1 MVYSPKAKF
10 KYHAKR
16 ERFPFDFGLKKG
28 GTKQSYSAG
37 FVDAFENNNNS
48 FFVRKNY
55 GNKAAGSYLRG
66 FHNGRKEAKKYE
78 MTAKQDPKF
87 LHLEKLD

>member
-1 MVYSPKAKF
+1 MAYSPKAKF

-16 ERFPFDFGLKKG
+16 ERNPSDYGLKKG

-37 FVDAFENNNNS
+37 FTDAFENNNNS

-55 GNKAAGSYLRG
+55 GNKSASSYLLG
-66 FHNGRKEAKKYE
+66 FFNGKREAKKY
-78 MTAKQDPKF
+78 ARISKQDPKF
-87 LHLEKLD
+87 LHLEKLN